1 MGRSTFISAALHTA
15 ILLFALVA
23 FPAAKMDPAPLV
35 AIPVDLAT
43 PSELTQIKAG
53 MADAKDDAPLAGKPK
68 EQKPEAVKE
77 ASKPEDESAK
87 ADTPEEKPKPEEK
100 AKADAPKPEPK
111 AEANKQDDKPAKPK
125 TQGRGEKAVAA
136 GRQEA

>member
-23 FPAAKMDPAPLV
+23 FPAAKMEHAPLV

-43 PSELTQIKAG
+43 PSEVTKIKAG

-77 ASKPEDESAK
+77 ANKPDEQ
-87 ADTPEEKPKPEEK
+87 T
-100 AKADAPKPEPK
+100 
-111 AEANKQDDKPAKPK
+111 AEADKPTTSRSPRRSPRPRTGRDAEARA
-125 TQGRGEKAVAA
+125 QG
-136 GRQEA
+136 

>member
-23 FPAAKMDPAPLV
+23 FPAAKMEHAPLI

-43 PSELTQIKAG
+43 PSEITKIKAG

-68 EQKPEAVKE
+68 EQKPEARE
-77 ASKPEDESAK
+77 GGRQ
-87 ADTPEEKPKPEEK
+87 
-100 AKADAPKPEPK
+100 APKP
-111 AEANKQDDKPAKPK
+111 ADRRGREA
-125 TQGRGEKAVAA
+125 
-136 GRQEA
+136 